1 MKRTT
6 AKACVAAIIKTPEE
20 SPEILWTWQ
29 SLAMALEKFYSKGG
43 KVQRKDARKRVEAA
57 IHRHL
62 TASEIA
68 KIVAKQNNKKT
79 RFNPTQAISFYN
91 SEEWRKVRYKA
102 LRKHGGKC
110 QLCGR
115 SYKEHG
121 VVIHVDHIKP
131 RSKYPE
137 LELDENNL
145 QILCEDCNLGKMARD
160 EIDWR

>member
-1 MKRTT
+1 MKTETARVCVSAILKTSDESQGGLRTW
-6 AKACVAAIIKTPEE
+6 K
-20 SPEILWTWQ
+20 
-29 SLAMALEKFYSKGG
+29 SLANAMEKFAGKSEKPRKG
-43 KVQRKDARKRVEAA
+43 ARKRVEAA

-79 RFNPTQAISFYN
+79 RFNPTRAISFYD

-137 LELDENNL
+137 LELDGNNL